1 MKYHVL
7 ALCLLL
13 GSVTAAQAGLFDD
26 DEARAKI
33 IEQQKAIL
41 QLQAQAQTLQT
52 KLDEEQKQR
61 LAVDGRVTTLEKSQT
76 LLDMLNQIEQLKAE
90 ITRLNGKIEV
100 MARDIEVTQQRQ
112 RDLYTDVDARL
123 RKLETAPVKEVVKEP
138 IKEPA
143 KEPASTE
150 VAPPTS
156 TAPPM
161 EVSPAN
167 PTPTPDVT
175 ADNAAAESKDYEAA
189 HALFKAG
196 KYSQSAAAFEKFQ
209 ETYPNSKFAGN
220 AQYWLGYARF
230 SQRDYKAAMAAQQKM
245 VKTYPDHAKV
255 PDAMY
260 NIANSQ
266 IQLSDIDG
274 ARQTLKSIVAKYPLS
289 DAAGLA
295 KKRLGQLEAIKSKN

>member
-1 MKYHVL
+1 MKQFVL
-7 ALCLLL
+7 AFCLCL
-13 GSVTAAQAGLFDD
+13 GSVSAAQAGLFDD

-33 IEQQKAIL
+33 IEQQKAIAA
-41 QLQAQAQTLQT
+41 LQAQTQTLQA

-61 LAVDGRVTTLEKSQT
+61 LAVESRLATLEKNPIV
-76 LLDMLNQIEQLKAE
+76 LDMLNQIEQLKAE
-90 ITRLNGKIEV
+90 ISRLNGQMEII
-100 MARDIEVTQQRQ
+100 ARDVEVAGQRQ
-112 RDLYTDVDARL
+112 RDLYTDVDVRL
-123 RKLETAPVKEVVKEP
+123 RKLETPPEPVK
-138 IKEPA
+138 
-143 KEPASTE
+143 TE
-150 VAPPTS
+150 TAPPV

-161 EVSPAN
+161 EVNPAN
-167 PTPTPDVT
+167 PTPPNVVT
-175 ADNAAAESKDYEAA
+175 TDNSATESKDYEAA

-196 KYSQSAAAFEKFQ
+196 KYPQSAAAFEKFQ

-266 IQLSDIDG
+266 IQLSDIDD

-295 KKRLGQLEAIKSKN
+295 KKRLSQLEAIKSKN

>member
-1 MKYHVL
+1 MKKLVL

-13 GSVTAAQAGLFDD
+13 GGVSAAQAGLFDD

-41 QLQAQAQTLQT
+41 QLQAQAQALQT
-52 KLDEEQKQR
+52 KLDDEQKQR

-100 MARDIEVTQQRQ
+100 IARDIEVTQQRQ
-112 RDLYTDVDARL
+112 RDLYTDIDARL
-123 RKLETAPVKEVVKEP
+123 RKLETPPAPVKEPVKESANSEAVP
-138 IKEPA
+138 PA
-143 KEPASTE
+143 TPNASPQE
-150 VAPPTS
+150 
-156 TAPPM
+156 
-161 EVSPAN
+161 AN
-167 PTPTPDVT
+167 PSTPTPPADVA
-175 ADNAAAESKDYEAA
+175 ADNSAAENKDYEAA

-196 KYSQSAAAFEKFQ
+196 KYPQSATAFEKFQ

-245 VKTYPDHAKV
+245 VKTYPDHPKV

-274 ARQTLKSIVAKYPLS
+274 ARQTLKNIVAKYPLS

-295 KKRLGQLEAIKSKN
+295 KKRLSQLEAIKSKN

>member
-1 MKYHVL
+1 MKKLVL

-13 GSVTAAQAGLFDD
+13 GGVTAAQAGLFDD

-41 QLQAQAQTLQT
+41 QLQAQAQALQT

-123 RKLETAPVKEVVKEP
+123 RKLETPPAPIKDAVKEAPVKESANSE
-138 IKEPA
+138 A
-143 KEPASTE
+143 
-150 VAPPTS
+150 
-156 TAPPM
+156 APPM
-161 EVSPAN
+161 EAN
-167 PTPTPDVT
+167 PSTPTPPADVA
-175 ADNAAAESKDYEAA
+175 ADNSAAENKDYEAA

-196 KYSQSAAAFEKFQ
+196 KYPQSATAFEKFQ

-245 VKTYPDHAKV
+245 VKSYPDHAKV

-274 ARQTLKSIVAKYPLS
+274 ARQTLKNIVAKYPLS

-295 KKRLGQLEAIKSKN
+295 KKRLSQLEAIKSKN

>member
-1 MKYHVL
+1 MKQFVL
-7 ALCLLL
+7 TLCLLV
-13 GSVTAAQAGLFDD
+13 GGVSAAQAGLFDD
-26 DEARAKI
+26 DEARARI
-33 IEQQKAIL
+33 IEQQKAITT
-41 QLQAQAQTLQT
+41 LQAQTQALQA
-52 KLDEEQKQR
+52 KLDDEQKQR
-61 LAVDGRVTTLEKSQT
+61 LAVDGRVATLEKNQT

-90 ITRLNGKIEV
+90 ITRLIGQMEV

-112 RDLYTDVDARL
+112 RDLYSDVDARL
-123 RKLETAPVKEVVKEP
+123 RKLETPPAPVVKEP
-138 IKEPA
+138 IKESV
-143 KEPASTE
+143 KTE
-150 VAPPTS
+150 

-161 EVSPAN
+161 EVGPAI
-167 PTPTPDVT
+167 PAPSADTE
-175 ADNAAAESKDYEAA
+175 ADNSAAENKDYEAA

-196 KYSQSAAAFEKFQ
+196 KYPQSAAAFEKFQ

-245 VKTYPDHAKV
+245 VKSYPDHAKV

-266 IQLSDIDG
+266 IQLSDIDA

-295 KKRLGQLEAIKSKN
+295 KKRLNQLEAIKTKN